1 MKRIKKEDIKA
12 KPAPG
17 PIYASTLSAK
27 LNNSVIKKSKLKKNI
42 LLTALS
48 ILQTIIMDKDFTTLY
63 YINSTD
69 SLEKNN
75 SSLES
80 LSNTGYYYI

>member
-1 MKRIKKEDIKA
+1 
-12 KPAPG
+12 
-17 PIYASTLSAK
+17 LSAK